1 MLSSEPASM
10 AVWIWISRLVLVLA
24 VVLSVLLKLIGAMI
38 TGFFRL
44 LGLVALW
51 GLVFDA
57 FDDGSDCEA

>member
-1 MLSSEPASM
+1 M
-10 AVWIWISRLVLVLA
+10 AAWIWIARLVLVPA
-24 VVLSVLLKLIGAMI
+24 VVLFVLLKMIGAMI

-57 FDDGSDCEA
+57 FDAGSDCEACAP